1 MKWSCFCRALNS
13 IPLPTSCCAARCGS
27 TEVGLKLSTEL
38 LSVVSLSALLMRRG
52 LSAHSGCICN
62 SSCSGLSKRTL
73 RLGRSW
79 PVVCCLSCA
88 TNRSERFHR
97 DDSVRGTA
105 AAWRAAA
112 RDALQGY
119 AQGVRPQGISG
130 SIHVR
135 WIRLTAKMRGQHI
148 HLEGAGCIVCHKT
161 CSMTSKGQEAT

>member
-88 TNRSERFHR
+88 ANRSERFHR

-119 AQGVRPQGISG
+119 AQGVRPRAAHSPRRSRLHRLSQNLLDDVQGPG
-130 SIHVR
+130 SYVSKVFQVCAV
-135 WIRLTAKMRGQHI
+135 LAK
-148 HLEGAGCIVCHKT
+148 V
-161 CSMTSKGQEAT
+161 